1 MPGQQE
7 ILPGGGQ
14 MHLLSLKDLTASEV
28 INLVGLAE
36 KIKANQ
42 KEYSGI
48 LDGKTLTMIFQK
60 TSTRTRMSFEAG
72 MTQLGGHAIYLD
84 WLKTNFTLGSIAD
97 EIKCIEKYSDI
108 IMARVYKHGD
118 LVEMSDAIKVPLMNG
133 LCNLYHPCQALSDL
147 LTIKEKKGKLDGLT
161 VAFIGDGNN
170 VCNSLIIGGAKAGM
184 NVNVSTPK
192 GFEPMEGAVKIGKKY
207 GKYKYFTDPKE
218 AVKEADVVYTDTWIS
233 MGEEDQKEKKMKAF
247 KEFQV
252 NGELLKGIDPIVMHC
267 LPAHRG
273 YEISDEVLDS
283 ANSVVF
289 DQAENRMHMQ
299 KAVMVKLLGMS

>member
-1 MPGQQE
+1 
-7 ILPGGGQ
+7 
-14 MHLLSLKDLTASEV
+14 MHLLSLKDLTASQV
-28 INLVGLAE
+28 NDLVKLAE

-48 LDGKTLTMIFQK
+48 LEGKTLTMIFQK

-72 MTQLGGHAIYLD
+72 MTQLGGHAIFLD
-84 WLKTNFTLGSIAD
+84 WLKTNFTLGGIAD

-118 LVEMSDAIKVPLMNG
+118 LVEMANAINVPLMNG
-133 LCNLYHPCQALSDL
+133 LCNLYHPCQILSDL
-147 LTIKEKKGKLDGLT
+147 LTIKEKKGKLEGLSL
-161 VAFIGDGNN
+161 AFIGDGNN

-184 NVNVSTPK
+184 NVNVATPE
-192 GFEPMEGAVKIGKKY
+192 GHEPLEDAVKVGKMF
-207 GKYKYFTDPKE
+207 GKYKHFTDPKE
-218 AVKEADVVYTDTWIS
+218 AVKGADIVYTDTWIS
-233 MGEEDQKEKKMKAF
+233 MGEENQKERKMKAF
-247 KEFQV
+247 KGFQV
-252 NGELLKGIDPIVMHC
+252 NGELLNGIDPIVMHC

-283 ANSVVF
+283 ENSVVF

-299 KAVMVKLLGMS
+299 KAIMVKLLGED